1 MESKP
6 NSAGPQFSKQFPK
19 KFCILNLVVLEVLD
33 DSDSSIRELALSMLV
48 EMLKKPD
55 AMESSVEIVIEKLL
69 NVTKDRVPKVWNACK
84 LSVDDTKQLNHEID
98 VLSRHEND
106 VNYVQ
111 FSGCAVA
118 SRFSISENWKGEN
131 LPKFKNSW
139 LNHDNIVTCSR
150 DGSAIIWIPKSR
162 RSHGKSGRWTRAYHL
177 RVPPPPMPPQPQRD
191 GPCQRT
197 LHIPRGVNMIV
208 WSLDNRFVLVAIM
221 GEKTLCED
229 ALYSL
234 LTFGCQRPVRHLA
247 SVAMAK
253 IISKGDGI
261 SVYAR
266 VF

>member
-1 MESKP
+1 MIQIPQLESLLF
-6 NSAGPQFSKQFPK
+6 Q
-19 KFCILNLVVLEVLD
+19 CL
-33 DSDSSIRELALSMLV
+33 
-48 EMLKKPD
+48 LKCLKNQKD

-162 RSHGKSGRWTRAYHL
+162 RSHVRFIKWEK
-177 RVPPPPMPPQPQRD
+177 
-191 GPCQRT
+191 
-197 LHIPRGVNMIV
+197 
-208 WSLDNRFVLVAIM
+208 WSLD
-221 GEKTLCED
+221 
-229 ALYSL
+229 S
-234 LTFGCQRPVRHLA
+234 
-247 SVAMAK
+247 
-253 IISKGDGI
+253 GI
-261 SVYAR
+261 SSESSTSTYASSTSER
-266 VF
+266 WSLSENSTHSTWCKYDCLESR

>member
-1 MESKP
+1 MIQIPQLESLLF
-6 NSAGPQFSKQFPK
+6 Q
-19 KFCILNLVVLEVLD
+19 CL
-33 DSDSSIRELALSMLV
+33 
-48 EMLKKPD
+48 LKCLKNQKD

-221 GEKTLCED
+221 GEKTL
-229 ALYSL
+229 
-234 LTFGCQRPVRHLA
+234 V
-247 SVAMAK
+247 VAK
-253 IISKGDGI
+253 T
-261 SVYAR
+261 V
-266 VF
+266 

>member
-1 MESKP
+1 MIQIPQLESLLF
-6 NSAGPQFSKQFPK
+6 Q
-19 KFCILNLVVLEVLD
+19 CL
-33 DSDSSIRELALSMLV
+33 
-48 EMLKKPD
+48 LKCLKNQKD

-69 NVTKDRVPKVWNACK
+69 NVTKDRVPKSTVFVTGNANGTVFVTDSSDNLARVWNACK

-162 RSHGKSGRWTRAYHL
+162 RSHVRFIKWEK
-177 RVPPPPMPPQPQRD
+177 
-191 GPCQRT
+191 
-197 LHIPRGVNMIV
+197 
-208 WSLDNRFVLVAIM
+208 WSLD
-221 GEKTLCED
+221 
-229 ALYSL
+229 S
-234 LTFGCQRPVRHLA
+234 
-247 SVAMAK
+247 
-253 IISKGDGI
+253 GI
-261 SVYAR
+261 SSESSTSTYASSTSER
-266 VF
+266 WSLSENSTHSTWCKYDCLESR